1 MDEQAPKQEQS
12 QEPKEETKQ
21 TVQQDV
27 TGVVNQLEAILD
39 EYLVKKAPFTLPDSA
54 KEFIV
59 KVMPYVIII
68 FAVMAIPVILLGLG
82 LSAIFA
88 PLALLAGVVTGSSFG
103 VSIFINA
110 AVAVVTLVIELMA
123 VKGLFARTKRGWRL
137 VFYASIIGLV
147 GNILSFQIINGILGA
162 IIGWYFLF
170 QVKEKYTN

>member
-1 MDEQAPKQEQS
+1 MDEQVPGQESTKEEVKQE
-12 QEPKEETKQ
+12 
-21 TVQQDV
+21 V
-27 TGVVNQLEAILD
+27 TGAVNQLEAMLD
-39 EYLVKKAPFTLPDSA
+39 EYLVKKAPFALPDNA

-82 LSAIFA
+82 LSAVLA
-88 PLALLAGVVTGSSFG
+88 PVALLVGAAGGSFG

-110 AVAVVTLVIELMA
+110 VVSVVALVVELMA

-137 VFYASIIGLV
+137 VFYASIIGLI
-147 GNILSFQIINGILGA
+147 GSILSFNIINGILSA